1 MNDSEP
7 FLESAAE
14 LLGPRGLATDPDL
27 VTPWLTDW
35 RGRYTGR
42 ALALA
47 SPAST
52 AEVAGLVKLI
62 KPS

>member
-1 MNDSEP
+1 MDHASS
-7 FLESAAE
+7 FLAAATA
-14 LLGPRGLATDPDL
+14 LLGERGLTRDPELMD
-27 VTPWLTDW
+27 PWLTDW

-52 AEVAGLVKLI
+52 AEVA
-62 KPS
+62 